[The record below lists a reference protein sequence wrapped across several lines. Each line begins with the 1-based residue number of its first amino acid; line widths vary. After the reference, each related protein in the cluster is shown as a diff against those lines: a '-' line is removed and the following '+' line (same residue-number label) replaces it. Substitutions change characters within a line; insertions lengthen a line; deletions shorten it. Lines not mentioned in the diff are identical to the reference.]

1 MDMTTANTE
10 QLAYIATRTFS
21 KLWMFRGAK
30 ESLQT
35 FHSFCSE
42 LLRSTQIAVPIVV
55 LTLLYVHKF
64 KQRYPVLICG
74 PGSEYRVFVVALM
87 LASKYLEDNTF
98 TTQTWSEVSNLPAKE
113 LTIMQREFLVA
124 LEHRLHVP
132 ENEYN
137 AWITQLQTIVFAA
150 PNMTQYRMVIS
161 PPVQH
166 KPLVIPA
173 VSTPSYPSANGLY
186 SPVGDMQVV
195 PSPTSVCSAGSA
207 ALIHEM
213 PCQLPSPP
221 AKRMRMSVPAA
232 AASGYRVAVSAPR
245 SVAVPPA
252 VSSVCVMPQGDFT
265 FSVPA
270 QMAGQTVLASQSMLF
285 SQGAQSHTV
294 AHNGQPIRIGNVGLE
309 SKTFVNNG
317 FMQQQ
322 QQTIHAQHAAAAAAA
337 FAVQYSNPM
346 YYGMAGFAYGM
357 APATAAAPAAFP
369 IYN

>member
-1 MDMTTANTE
+1 MDMTSVNTE

-35 FHSFCSE
+35 FHTFCSE

-132 ENEYN
+132 ETEYN

-150 PNMTQYRMVIS
+150 PNMTQYRMAIS

-173 VSTPSYPSANGLY
+173 ISTPSYPSTGLY
-186 SPVGDMQVV
+186 SPTGDMQVV
-195 PSPTSVCSAGSA
+195 PSPTSACSASST

-221 AKRMRMSVPAA
+221 PAKRMRMSVPAA
-232 AASGYRVAVSAPR
+232 ANGYRIAVSAPR
-245 SVAVPPA
+245 SVAVP
-252 VSSVCVMPQGDFT
+252 
-265 FSVPA
+265 VP
-270 QMAGQTVLASQSMLF
+270 
-285 SQGAQSHTV
+285 
-294 AHNGQPIRIGNVGLE
+294 
-309 SKTFVNNG
+309 
-317 FMQQQ
+317 
-322 QQTIHAQHAAAAAAA
+322 
-337 FAVQYSNPM
+337 
-346 YYGMAGFAYGM
+346 
-357 APATAAAPAAFP
+357 TA
-369 IYN
+369 